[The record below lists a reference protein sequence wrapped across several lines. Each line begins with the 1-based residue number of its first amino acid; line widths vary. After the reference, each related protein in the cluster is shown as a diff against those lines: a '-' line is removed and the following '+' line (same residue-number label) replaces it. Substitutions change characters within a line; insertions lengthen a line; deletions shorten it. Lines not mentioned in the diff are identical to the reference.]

1 MIALDDAILFSVEK
15 MRGQEITKGNALVVL
30 KTGVRCYSD
39 GDNKFDADA

>member
-1 MIALDDAILFSVEK
+1 MIALDDATVLSVEEVT
-15 MRGQEITKGNALVVL
+15 GQETPRGDALEVF